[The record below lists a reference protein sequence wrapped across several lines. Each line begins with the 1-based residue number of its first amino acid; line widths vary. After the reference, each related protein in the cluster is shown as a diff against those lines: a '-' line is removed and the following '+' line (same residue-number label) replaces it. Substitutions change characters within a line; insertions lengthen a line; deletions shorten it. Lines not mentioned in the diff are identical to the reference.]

1 MKISI
6 IGAGTIGRAMAEAL
20 KDDYEIGLS
29 SRDFSKLESWSGG
42 RFKLF
47 KNNAENAAYG
57 DLIILS
63 VKPFNIDDV
72 LNEIKDNIKNKII
85 VSFLAGINID
95 YIESYAKTSIFR
107 AMPNLPIITGDA
119 ITAVAYKNADE
130 NTIKIVD
137 DIFKKT
143 GECIFI
149 DEKSMD
155 AVTGLSG
162 SGPAFISIMIDSM
175 IVAGI
180 RMGLSRDTAR
190 KLTLKTFEGTARLME
205 KTGLPPSEIRDRV
218 MTPAGTAAAGVFE
231 IENGNIRTT
240 IARAVEAST
249 KRSMELKR
257 K

>member
-20 KDDYEIGLS
+20 KDNYEIGLS
-29 SRDFSKLESWSGG
+29 SRDFSKLEAWSNK
-42 RFKLF
+42 RFKTF
-47 KNNAENAAYG
+47 KSNVENAVYG
-57 DLIILS
+57 DIIMLT
-63 VKPFNIDDV
+63 VKPFNVDQV
-72 LNEIKDNIKNKII
+72 LNEIKDYVKNKII

-95 YIESYAKTSIFR
+95 YIESYIKTKIFR
-107 AMPNLPIITGDA
+107 AMPNLPIITGNA
-119 ITAVAYKNADE
+119 ITAVCYKNADE
-130 NTIKIVD
+130 NDVNIVNN
-137 DIFKKT
+137 IFKKT
-143 GECIFI
+143 GDCIFV
-149 DEKSMD
+149 DEKDID

-180 RMGLSRDTAR
+180 RMGLSRDISR
-190 KLTLKTFEGTARLME
+190 ILTLKTFEGTAKLME

-249 KRSMELKR
+249 KRSIELKR